1 LIKRNHK
8 IYKEKQMS
16 FRKIS
21 IAISSIVLLISLEAC
36 HTTKNALVTEP
47 KSNADT
53 NKKEVLHAEDFLSKQ
68 ISWNTF
74 NGKAGM
80 HFEKGDKSQDL
91 TCNLKMKKDKEIWA
105 SLIALGI
112 LEAARAKITPD
123 SLQAIYKIDKT
134 AYVLSYK
141 EGQELIGAQVEF
153 PVLQRLFIGNP
164 LIGADVKVAKFDVM
178 DTTVQITQVQDD
190 FTQVLTYNKK
200 NWTLMQLQLTSK
212 EKDFD
217 CNISYGNYS
226 AITLQQPFAFERHV
240 IIRNKGQEIKL
251 DMDFSK
257 AELDVPVETNFSI
270 PSSYERADIP
280 KKK

>member
-1 LIKRNHK
+1 ML
-8 IYKEKQMS
+8 
-16 FRKIS
+16 FRKIG
-21 IAISSIVLLISLEAC
+21 IVISAGVLLFGMEAC
-36 HTTKNALVTEP
+36 RTTKNALVVQP
-47 KSNADT
+47 KPNADT
-53 NKKEVLHAEDFLSKQ
+53 TKKEVLHAEDFLNKQ

-80 HFEKGDKSQDL
+80 HFEKGDKNQDL
-91 TCNLKMKKDKEIWA
+91 SCNLRMKKDQEIWA

-141 EGQELIGAQVEF
+141 EGQDLIGAQVEF

-164 LIGADVKVAKFDVM
+164 LIGAEVKVTKFDVQ
-178 DTTVQITQVQDD
+178 DTTVTITQVQDD

-200 NWTLMQLQLTSK
+200 NWTLTQLQLTSAK
-212 EKDFD
+212 KDFD
-217 CNISYGNYS
+217 CSISYSRYS

-240 IIRNKGQEIKL
+240 IIKNKGQEIKL

-270 PSSYERADIP
+270 PSSYDRAAIP
-280 KKK
+280 KGKQ

>member
-1 LIKRNHK
+1 MIKLNFE
-8 IYKEKQMS
+8 IYKGKQMS
-16 FRKIS
+16 FRKLS
-21 IAISSIVLLISLEAC
+21 IAISSVILMMGMEAC
-36 HTTKNALVTEP
+36 HTTKNALVVEQKP
-47 KSNADT
+47 NIDT
-53 NKKEVLHAEDFLSKQ
+53 TKKETLRAADFLNKQ
-68 ISWNTF
+68 IAWNTF

-80 HFEKGDKSQDL
+80 HFEKGDKNQDL
-91 TCNLKMKKDKEIWA
+91 SCNLRMKKDKEIWA

-153 PVLQRLFIGNP
+153 PALQRLFIGNP
-164 LIGADVKVAKFDVM
+164 LIASDVKVEKFEVL
-178 DTTVQITQVQDD
+178 DTTVKITQVQDGY
-190 FTQVLTYNKK
+190 TQILTYSRKD
-200 NWTLMQLQLTSK
+200 WTLMNLQLSSA
-212 EKDFD
+212 ERQFD
-217 CNISYGNYS
+217 CNISYSKYS

-240 IIRNKGQEIKL
+240 VIKNKGEEIKV

-270 PSSYERADIP
+270 PSSYDRAQIP